1 MTAKD
6 YRPWEIPRL
15 IGRCASCGDDCTLNE
30 HGLCVVCT
38 GSTRETPTW
47 APAFPSTLSGGTVVK
62 PDSDT
67 APSLHAVARPTES
80 AGAGNFSD
88 EPRRSR
94 DTW

>member
-1 MTAKD
+1 MSTKD
-6 YRPWEIPRL
+6 YRLWERPRL

-30 HGLCVVCT
+30 HGLCDTCT

-47 APAFPSTLSGGTVVK
+47 APAFQSALSGGPVAL

-80 AGAGNFSD
+80 AGAGNSFT
-88 EPRRSR
+88 RRSR

>member
-1 MTAKD
+1 MSAKD

-15 IGRCASCGDDCTLNE
+15 IGRCASCGEECTLTE

-47 APAFPSTLSGGTVVK
+47 APAFPSALSGGTVAK

-67 APSLHAVARPTES
+67 APSLHAVARPTGS
-80 AGAGNFSD
+80 AGAGNFD
-88 EPRRSR
+88 EARRSR
-94 DTW
+94 DAW

>member
-6 YRPWEIPRL
+6 YRPWEIQRL
-15 IGRCASCGDDCTLNE
+15 IGRCASCGDECTLNE

-38 GSTRETPTW
+38 GSTRDTATW
-47 APAFPSTLSGGTVVK
+47 APAFPSPVAGGTAAM

-67 APSLHAVARPTES
+67 APSLPTVARPTGS
-80 AGAGNFSD
+80 AGSGNFD

>member
-1 MTAKD
+1 MSAKD
-6 YRPWEIPRL
+6 YRPWERPRI

-47 APAFPSTLSGGTVVK
+47 APALPSALSGGTAAL

-67 APSLHAVARPTES
+67 APSLHAVARPTGS
-80 AGAGNFSD
+80 AGAGNFG
-88 EPRRSR
+88 EARRSR

>member
-6 YRPWEIPRL
+6 YRPWELPRL
-15 IGRCASCGDDCTLNE
+15 IARCASCGQRCTLTE
-30 HGLCVVCT
+30 HGLCDACT

-47 APAFPSTLSGGTVVK
+47 APAFPSALSGGTAAL

-80 AGAGNFSD
+80 AGAGNFD
-88 EPRRSR
+88 EPSRSR